1 MKVWFRNHTNQ
12 SLRLRAKTKTFFD
25 DVKERIK
32 AHRKP
37 TTRTRVHQPIEIF
50 SQLYYAG
57 ALTDKVN
64 QITREGTPQ
73 LGVDEEGLPITETRE
88 QLTQRRLIVY
98 RRVVGEAWGNASQ
111 DVKNEVD
118 AILQEERQAAKQR
131 KDAIEEEDDEED
143 ERDERSP
150 ESYLE

>member
-1 MKVWFRNHTNQ
+1 M
-12 SLRLRAKTKTFFD
+12 
-25 DVKERIK
+25 
-32 AHRKP
+32 
-37 TTRTRVHQPIEIF
+37 
-50 SQLYYAG
+50 
-57 ALTDKVN
+57 
-64 QITREGTPQ
+64 
-73 LGVDEEGLPITETRE
+73 
-88 QLTQRRLIVY
+88 Y